1 MNVFS
6 KFHSDFTDNVL
17 GYSALGIILST
28 CLGSA
33 AVFSVL
39 HFGHGMTQMLIVM
52 LTVILCSTHNAAILT
67 VQKPEL
73 IFKTYVSL
81 IELRAPYAARLI
93 GYVFLKLR
101 QKAHK
106 LNLQVLH
113 L

>member
-73 IFKTYVSL
+73 IFKLLGASIVSSIL
-81 IELRAPYAARLI
+81 IIAGSLLM
-93 GYVFLKLR
+93 
-101 QKAHK
+101 
-106 LNLQVLH
+106 
-113 L
+113 